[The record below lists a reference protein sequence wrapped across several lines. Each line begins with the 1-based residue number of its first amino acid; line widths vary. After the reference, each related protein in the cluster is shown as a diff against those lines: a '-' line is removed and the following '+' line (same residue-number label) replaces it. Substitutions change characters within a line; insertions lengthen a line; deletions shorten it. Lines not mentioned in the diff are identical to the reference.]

1 MELLRLGASIVNAA
15 LLIDVFVLFARI
27 ILDFIPV
34 FNREW
39 RPKGPVLLVA
49 EAAYT
54 VTDPPIRLVRRVI
67 PPLRAGGVAIDL
79 AWTIVLLAAIVLSYI
94 AAAFIR

>member
-1 MELLRLGASIVNAA
+1 MNLIFWAIYAA
-15 LLIDVFVLFARI
+15 LSIFILIMWVRL
-27 ILDFIPV
+27 ILELV
-34 FNREW
+34 QMFNRAW

>member
-1 MELLRLGASIVNAA
+1 VNLIFWAIYAA
-15 LLIDVFVLFARI
+15 LSIFILIMWVRL
-27 ILDFIPV
+27 ILELV
-34 FNREW
+34 QMFNREW
-39 RPKGPVLLVA
+39 RPKGPVLFVA

>member
-1 MELLRLGASIVNAA
+1 MNLIFWAIYAA
-15 LLIDVFVLFARI
+15 LSIFILIMWVRL
-27 ILDFIPV
+27 ILELV
-34 FNREW
+34 QMFNREW
-39 RPKGPVLLVA
+39 RPKGPVLFVA